1 MMTMCDG
8 GEIPTLQKNIDVD
21 GDLMLELAIAVQ
33 IKPPNNLVS
42 GMKVLQV
49 QVLAEQHWLSNHA
62 VAYKAET
69 LAFY

>member
-8 GEIPTLQKNIDVD
+8 GEIPTQQKNIDVD

-49 QVLAEQHWLSNHA
+49 LAEQHWLSNHA
-62 VAYKAET
+62 VANEAEM
-69 LAFY
+69 LAFS